1 MSYRLFLGGPP
12 DGYAYRFG
20 NGALDD
26 GGTPLR
32 PRAVTQVF
40 VPASWWGEFL
50 ARTATI
56 IVSSNAGLGIRVT
69 PISEGVVYD
78 GQDGRPDAR
87 VSFTVPTPSGSE
99 RVPYRAKVGLFRPT
113 VVNGVAVGRS
123 GIRGTWFQLL
133 LETTSDPVL
142 GGESP
147 ADVRFEGVDLDY
159 RVSNNRQ
166 PTVGP

>member
-12 DGYAYRFG
+12 DGLAYRFG

-26 GGTPLR
+26 GGTAMRL
-32 PRAVTQVF
+32 RAVTQVF
-40 VPASWWGEFL
+40 VASSWWGEFL

-56 IVSSNAGLGIRVT
+56 IVSSNAGITLQVT
-69 PISEGVVYD
+69 PISEGIVYD
-78 GQDGRPDAR
+78 GQSGRPDAR
-87 VSFTVPTPSGSE
+87 ISFTVPTPSGNE
-99 RVPYRAKVGLFRPT
+99 RVPYRAKIGLFRPT
-113 VVNGVAVGRS
+113 VIDGVHRGRS

-133 LETTSDPVL
+133 IESTSDPVL

-147 ADVRFEGVDLDY
+147 ADVRFEGIDLDY
-159 RVSNNRQ
+159 RPSNNRQ